1 MCKFYNKRFNN
12 DTMKYYVN
20 IIKKTFNKIDVK
32 DIYINEDITHYRFI
46 FSNNKKIRITEI
58 YFNNNFDITT
68 IDIFNEEKQEYE
80 TEYYKGVLIIKK

>member
-1 MCKFYNKRFNN
+1 MCKFYNKRFSNN
-12 DTMKYYVN
+12 KMKYFVD
-20 IIKKTFNKIDVK
+20 IIKKTFEKTDVN
-32 DIYINEDITHYRFI
+32 DIYINENITHYRFI